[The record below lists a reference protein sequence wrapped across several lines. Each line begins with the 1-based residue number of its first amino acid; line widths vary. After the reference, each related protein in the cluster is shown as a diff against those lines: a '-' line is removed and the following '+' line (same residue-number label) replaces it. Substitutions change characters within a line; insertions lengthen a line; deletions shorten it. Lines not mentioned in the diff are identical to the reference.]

1 MMWAGLAASG
11 KVLWKSNF
19 FRAAVY
25 KHPWRPREKMGWRWE
40 LGWGG
45 IEGLS

>member
-1 MMWAGLAASG
+1 MWAGLAASG

-25 KHPWRPREKMGWRWE
+25 KHREKMGWRRE
-40 LGWGG
+40 LG
-45 IEGLS
+45 